1 MASEFIK
8 KYSAEWAAHW
18 NYNYRSF
25 GGTDPKR
32 FFRHEWCLY
41 TAPDGSVTN
50 YEDIV
55 NEKFGASKKAGF
67 GPSTQK
73 AIDAAQ
79 AAHRQYQQD
88 PVPQAD
94 GYSEPFSTP
103 KIPSEVWKALK
114 EFHEDAERESG
125 TPLGSEK

>member
-18 NYNYRSF
+18 NYNYRFF

-55 NEKFGASKKAGF
+55 NEKFGAPKKAGF

-79 AAHRQYQQD
+79 AAHRYQQD

-94 GYSEPFSTP
+94 GYSSDSRDSGDS
-103 KIPSEVWKALK
+103 K
-114 EFHEDAERESG
+114 ESG
-125 TPLGSEK
+125 PLSHLPEGSH